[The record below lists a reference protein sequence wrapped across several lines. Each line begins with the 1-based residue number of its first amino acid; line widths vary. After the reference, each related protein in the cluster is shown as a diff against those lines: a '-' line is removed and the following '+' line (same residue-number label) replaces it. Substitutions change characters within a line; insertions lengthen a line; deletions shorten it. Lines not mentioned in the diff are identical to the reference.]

1 MEENKKENCKDNVH
15 GINLDLIAETAE
27 NKIDVKKVN
36 DIRLALRKR
45 YAYRINFRKIFKDWD
60 RNDKGEISIFD
71 AKDMINRFGIPINFN
86 ETRALFLS
94 CSTRN
99 TETLNMQEFMNLIS
113 SDNEA
118 LKFDGKN
125 FMCKYL
131 KL

>member
-1 MEENKKENCKDNVH
+1 LEENKKENCKDNVH

-27 NKIDVKKVN
+27 NKIDVQKVN

-45 YAYRINFRKIFKDWD
+45 YAYRINFKKIFKDWD
-60 RNDKGEISIFD
+60 RSDKGEISIFD

-99 TETLNMQEFMNLIS
+99 TETLDMQEFMNLIS

-118 LKFDGKN
+118 LKFDAKN